1 MAEGGY
7 IRKEEHEVFADL
19 MKSENR
25 RLEEENNRQNKRIAA
40 LEETVRQIG
49 ALTSSVE
56 RLATNME
63 NMLKSIDA
71 QGKRLEALE
80 SRDGEMWR
88 KVVGYVTTALIG
100 GVIGFALKQIGM

>member
-1 MAEGGY
+1 MEGDF
-7 IRKEEHEVFADL
+7 ITRKEHEVFCEL
-19 MKSENR
+19 MDSENKR
-25 RLEEENNRQNKRIAA
+25 RDDENNRQNKRLAA

-63 NMLKSIDA
+63 NMLRNIEA

-88 KVVGYVTTALIG
+88 KVVGYVATTLIG

>member
-1 MAEGGY
+1 MEDEYVRRA
-7 IRKEEHEVFADL
+7 EHETFAEL
-19 MKSENR
+19 MKSENK
-25 RLEEENNRQNKRIAA
+25 RLEEENNRQNKRLAA

-63 NMLKSIDA
+63 NMLRSIDA

-88 KVVGYVTTALIG
+88 KAVGYVVTTLIG
-100 GVIGFALKQIGM
+100 GVAGFVFRQIGW